1 MVNTG
6 DAFAPLTKED
16 IKERRRFKRNPNK
29 GELRTYPLLDHFANT
44 WEGILVYSLPGII
57 TTFLLIY
64 RMDFSSWGRWWNS
77 TFLNLGWVI
86 SFILLIPFTISAFKY
101 WWIWFR
107 SIGIQ
112 KNYDTTPGIIAKIG
126 VPGQGKSSTSNY
138 EAVLIAKKMWN
149 LLKVE
154 YACWLVKIERY
165 KKKGKALT
173 PDQEKD
179 WLEIKWSYEYC
190 VNSPYIPLLF
200 TIVPV
205 KVGKRYSNKLT
216 VAHLRG
222 KKRLPLHAVC
232 FCDEASRVID
242 AGKSLKQN
250 EKKDWGLSNT
260 MALERHYGLY
270 KFYFASQDDN
280 IHIDVCRCILYTEI
294 MNKQSPCCKPFW
306 LTALKSFYFW
316 LIAEL
321 NRKKPRKCRFLMSQY
336 NFFNSLWKRVG
347 YRKYIVSRRA
357 NRTGTNT
364 YYNQVKDGK
373 TIIGNSRNYAVYL
386 PAKLNCTYD
395 DRAFRELN
403 DAEFFDYVNAE
414 GWDYLRLRPED
425 SFLQQTESEFETKL
439 KKKRIEQQVKEALG
453 LEKKKKNDKKS
464 VKKK

>member
-1 MVNTG
+1 MVKTG

-16 IKERRRFKRNPNK
+16 IKERKQLKVNPNK

-57 TTFLLIY
+57 TTILLIY
-64 RMDFSSWGRWWNS
+64 RTNISSWGAFWDS
-77 TFLNLGWVI
+77 TFLNFSWVI
-86 SFILLIPFTISAFKY
+86 SFMLLIPFTLSALKY

-107 SIGIQ
+107 SIRIQ
-112 KNYDTTPGIIAKIG
+112 DNYDTTPGIIAKIG

-138 EAVLIAKKMWN
+138 ECVLIAKKAWN

-154 YACWLVKIERY
+154 YANWLYKI
-165 KKKGKALT
+165 KKKKTLT
-173 PDQEKD
+173 PDEEKE
-179 WLEIKWSYEYC
+179 WLEVKWSYEYC

-216 VAHLRG
+216 LAHLRG

-242 AGKSLKQN
+242 AGKSLQQGD
-250 EKKDWGLSNT
+250 KKDWGLSNT

-270 KFYFASQDDN
+270 KLYFASQDDN
-280 IHIDVCRCILYTEI
+280 IHIDVCRCSLYTEI
-294 MNKQSPCCKPFW
+294 MNKQTPSCKPFW
-306 LTALKSFYFW
+306 LTALKTFYFW
-316 LIAEL
+316 LLVEL
-321 NRKKPRKCRFLMSQY
+321 NRKKVRSWGFLLVQY
-336 NFFNSLWKRVG
+336 NFIKDLWKRVG
-347 YRKYIVSRRA
+347 YRRYIVSRRA

-364 YYNQVKDGK
+364 YYNQLKDGK
-373 TIIGNSRNYAVYL
+373 TIIGKSRNYAVYL
-386 PAKLNCTYD
+386 PAKLNCEYD

-414 GWDYLRLRPED
+414 GWDYLRLKPED
-425 SFLQQTESEFETKL
+425 SFLQQSKTEFERQFE
-439 KKKRIEQQVKEALG
+439 KKRIEQQVKMALV
-453 LEKKKKNDKKS
+453 ESRKKKNDKKS
-464 VKKK
+464 GQKK